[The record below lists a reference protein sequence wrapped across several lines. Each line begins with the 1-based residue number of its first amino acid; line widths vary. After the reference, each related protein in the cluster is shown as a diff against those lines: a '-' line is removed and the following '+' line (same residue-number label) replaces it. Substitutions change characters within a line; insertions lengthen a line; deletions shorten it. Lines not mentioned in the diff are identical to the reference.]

1 MRRSYVMRSNS
12 RERPGSII
20 YLAVPRRNVSKG
32 SSSVTALSAWIR
44 PRSPL
49 KNGMPTI
56 RSGART
62 CVVCESI
69 WSIESQ
75 LRTCADSDV
84 RRSALGMTRRLPPRG
99 PNSTEVESGAAYK
112 PGFVPSPRCRVR
124 VKIIPLGRPLLVGSS
139 TLTRT
144 PRQDLRLGDR
154 ADSPKRCPYSSLLRE
169 GLASPPV
176 TRLSRVG
183 SYPTIST
190 LPVPIL
196 GASPRAGH
204 RRCNFCCAFPRVS
217 SGRC

>member
-1 MRRSYVMRSNS
+1 M
-12 RERPGSII
+12 
-20 YLAVPRRNVSKG
+20 
-32 SSSVTALSAWIR
+32 
-44 PRSPL
+44 
-49 KNGMPTI
+49 
-56 RSGART
+56 
-62 CVVCESI
+62 
-69 WSIESQ
+69 
-75 LRTCADSDV
+75 
-84 RRSALGMTRRLPPRG
+84 
-99 PNSTEVESGAAYK
+99 AYK

-204 RRCNFCCAFPRVS
+204 RRCNFCCAFPRVTP
-217 SGRC
+217 GRCYRPPCPMEPGLSSRERCLFTGDLLVAFGGLADPIAGGWRGNGQGAPDSNRDHFDMTVSF